1 VGIIQGN
8 TRQSYSL
15 PTVNW
20 IRFPGGDE
28 IVPADGYPPMYP
40 LEEVLDAAAAA
51 GFGAVGLCDYSVT
64 GHLRAGGS
72 VARLPSQLLS
82 RGLAC
87 TDVGILRV
95 GAGGATREAQLLAA
109 LAADTGARVCIAVVA
124 TRPSP
129 AVVRELT
136 ACAEILSEIGVRLAV
151 EPAPYAPLKT
161 LGEAMALCDAVG
173 WERCGLL
180 VDTWHFFRGDRP
192 WELLRSLDAEQIS
205 LVHVNDAPPMSTDS
219 LLFESRLR
227 RETLGAGTFPIG
239 EFKAAVDELGYAG
252 AISPEILS
260 RRLRRLPPTD
270 AANEI
275 MRSLRHHWPLGD
287 VPLPSVRDAPVS

>member
-151 EPAPYAPLKT
+151 EPAP
-161 LGEAMALCDAVG
+161 
-173 WERCGLL
+173 
-180 VDTWHFFRGDRP
+180 
-192 WELLRSLDAEQIS
+192 
-205 LVHVNDAPPMSTDS
+205 
-219 LLFESRLR
+219 
-227 RETLGAGTFPIG
+227 
-239 EFKAAVDELGYAG
+239 
-252 AISPEILS
+252 
-260 RRLRRLPPTD
+260 
-270 AANEI
+270 
-275 MRSLRHHWPLGD
+275 
-287 VPLPSVRDAPVS
+287 